1 MRTKTEFTHSK
12 TRVFLPF
19 DFTDPLA
26 IHLPHLHRLNR
37 YHFMTVYDLCIYNPC
52 IIPCQITSGLP
63 TSSGGSLH
71 ITFEM
76 IGTTYSIIPALHF
89 PKLPGIIFFNNNR
102 YYYVLPCKKFQ
113 SRTFV
118 WSANTASVLKVP
130 QFFFSMAL
138 YISKKHCVP
147 TKPKNL
153 QHG

>member
-1 MRTKTEFTHSK
+1 MLDPCGALPCVQCQSLSSPWRKYMRTKTEFTHSK

-19 DFTDPLA
+19 ELTDPLA

-63 TSSGGSLH
+63 TPSGGSLH

-102 YYYVLPCKKFQ
+102 YYHVLPCKKISEQKRLFGPPI
-113 SRTFV
+113 R
-118 WSANTASVLKVP
+118 P
-130 QFFFSMAL
+130 L
-138 YISKKHCVP
+138 Y
-147 TKPKNL
+147 
-153 QHG
+153 